1 MFIVVIV
8 VVEASKNL
16 PFSLVWM
23 PIMMS
28 HISGCHNMT
37 RNVPCD
43 LRIIIISDDD
53 AESMNNQK
61 QYCYCLALLGFCFA
75 AYHPSLSAPPSNKTL
90 HKMLMSF

>member
-8 VVEASKNL
+8 IEASKNL

-28 HISGCHNMT
+28 HISGYHNMI
-37 RNVPCD
+37 RNVLCD
-43 LRIIIISDDD
+43 LRIIISDDGV
-53 AESMNNQK
+53 ESTKNQK
-61 QYCYCLALLGFCFA
+61 TIFAIVFVLLGFCFA
-75 AYHPSLSAPPSNKTL
+75 AYHPSLSAPPSNKAL